1 MPPSL
6 GKVPRCQRRISLL
19 VLRLVD
25 GCVSSIPDLN
35 LGDFRGYAVSE
46 ILRSW
51 KEIATYADASVR
63 TVQRWERDFGFPI
76 RRLKTKKGAVVFAFK
91 ADLHSWLEAKTEN
104 EQAIVR
110 DNHFRAM
117 FLNSILPTF
126 VLSDRRVI
134 LDANSAAIA
143 LIGAK
148 KEDLISKR
156 LDWIAH
162 KASTDYNDREWQTF
176 LKVGTTFGL
185 RNGRRNDGSIF
196 AAEYVLRT
204 FAPGLHV
211 LMLLAIVPGG
221 VPRKEVYYRVGRGK
235 FSI

>member
-1 MPPSL
+1 M
-6 GKVPRCQRRISLL
+6 
-19 VLRLVD
+19 
-25 GCVSSIPDLN
+25 
-35 LGDFRGYAVSE
+35 SE

-51 KEIATYADASVR
+51 KEIASYAGVSVR
-63 TVQRWERDFGFPI
+63 TVQRWEREFGFPM
-76 RRLKTKKGAVVFAFK
+76 RRLKTKKGALVFAFK
-91 ADLHSWLEAKTEN
+91 ADLHSWLRAKTEN
-104 EQAIVR
+104 TQAMVR
-110 DNHFRAM
+110 DSHFRAM

-126 VLSDRRVI
+126 VLSDRRAI
-134 LDANSAAIA
+134 LDVNAAAVA

-148 KEDLISKR
+148 KEELISKR

-162 KASTDYNDREWQTF
+162 KASPDYNDREWQAF
-176 LKVGTTFGL
+176 LKAGASFGL

-221 VPRKEVYYRVGRGK
+221 VPRKEVYYRMGRGK
-235 FSI
+235 PQHLAQWAGME